1 MWVWI
6 MCSCMSLQWLM
17 IRLQNLKL
25 NASRALERWQ
35 IKTSIEIYQNV
46 LDVRRHVALAEL
58 NYLMA
63 SSAGQLSRWCKFQGQ
78 KTSTIHGSAFNSC
91 SDNTSFE
98 WILPNNCF
106 CFSTFKLHEKNSSDD
121 FCSYLTM
128 CLSFFILELWST
140 CWWISANPEGLV

>member
-1 MWVWI
+1 

-17 IRLQNLKL
+17 IQLQNLKL

-46 LDVRRHVALAEL
+46 LDVRRRVALAEL

-91 SDNTSFE
+91 SNNKSFE

-121 FCSYLTM
+121 FCSCLTM
-128 CLSFFILELWST
+128 CLSFYLYLIYEV
-140 CWWISANPEGLV
+140 LVDGSQLTPKVWCSI

>member
-1 MWVWI
+1 

-121 FCSYLTM
+121 FCSCLTM
-128 CLSFFILELWST
+128 CLSFYLYLIYEV
-140 CWWISANPEGLV
+140 LVDGSQLTRKVWCSI

>member
-1 MWVWI
+1 

-17 IRLQNLKL
+17 IQLQNLKL

-46 LDVRRHVALAEL
+46 LDVRRRVALAEL

-91 SDNTSFE
+91 SNNKSFE

-121 FCSYLTM
+121 FCSCLTM
-128 CLSFFILELWST
+128 CLSFYLYLIYEV
-140 CWWISANPEGLV
+140 LVDGSQLTRKVWCSI

>member
-1 MWVWI
+1 

-46 LDVRRHVALAEL
+46 LDVRRRVALAEL

-63 SSAGQLSRWCKFQGQ
+63 SSVGQLSRWCKFQGQ

-121 FCSYLTM
+121 FCSCLTM
-128 CLSFFILELWST
+128 CLSFYLYLIYEV
-140 CWWISANPEGLV
+140 LVDGSQLTPKVWCSI

>member
-1 MWVWI
+1 

-46 LDVRRHVALAEL
+46 LDVRRRVALAEL

-63 SSAGQLSRWCKFQGQ
+63 SSVGQLSRWCKFQGQ

-91 SDNTSFE
+91 SNNKSFE

-121 FCSYLTM
+121 FCSCLTM
-128 CLSFFILELWST
+128 CLSFYLYLIYEV
-140 CWWISANPEGLV
+140 LVDGSQLTRKVWCSI

>member
-1 MWVWI
+1 

-63 SSAGQLSRWCKFQGQ
+63 SSVGQLSRWCKFQGQ

-121 FCSYLTM
+121 FCSCLTM
-128 CLSFFILELWST
+128 CLSFYLYLIYEV
-140 CWWISANPEGLV
+140 LVDGSQLTPKVWCSI

>member
-1 MWVWI
+1 

-46 LDVRRHVALAEL
+46 LDVRRRVALAEL

-63 SSAGQLSRWCKFQGQ
+63 SSVGQLSRWCKFQGQ

-91 SDNTSFE
+91 SNNKSFE

-121 FCSYLTM
+121 FCSCLTM
-128 CLSFFILELWST
+128 CLSFYLYLIYEV
-140 CWWISANPEGLV
+140 LVDGSQLTPKVWCSI

>member
-1 MWVWI
+1 

-121 FCSYLTM
+121 FCSCLTM
-128 CLSFFILELWST
+128 CLSFYLYLIYEV
-140 CWWISANPEGLV
+140 LVDGSQLTPKVWCSI

>member
-1 MWVWI
+1 

-17 IRLQNLKL
+17 IQLQNLKL

-46 LDVRRHVALAEL
+46 LDVRRRVALAEL

-63 SSAGQLSRWCKFQGQ
+63 SSVGQLSRWCKFQGQ

-91 SDNTSFE
+91 SNNKSFE

-121 FCSYLTM
+121 FCSCLTM
-128 CLSFFILELWST
+128 CLSFYLYLIYEV
-140 CWWISANPEGLV
+140 LVDGSQLTRKVWCSI

>member
-1 MWVWI
+1 

-17 IRLQNLKL
+17 IQLQNLKL

-91 SDNTSFE
+91 SNNKSFE

-121 FCSYLTM
+121 FCSCLTM
-128 CLSFFILELWST
+128 CLSFYLYLIYEV
-140 CWWISANPEGLV
+140 LVDGSQLTPKVWCSI

>member
-1 MWVWI
+1 

-17 IRLQNLKL
+17 IQLQNLKL

-46 LDVRRHVALAEL
+46 LDVRRRVALAEL

-63 SSAGQLSRWCKFQGQ
+63 SSVGQLSRWCKFQGQ

-91 SDNTSFE
+91 SNNKSFE

-121 FCSYLTM
+121 FCSCLTM
-128 CLSFFILELWST
+128 CLSFYLYLIYEV
-140 CWWISANPEGLV
+140 LVDGSQLTPKVWCSI

>member
-1 MWVWI
+1 

-17 IRLQNLKL
+17 IQLQNLKL

-46 LDVRRHVALAEL
+46 LDVRRRVALAEL

-121 FCSYLTM
+121 FCSCLTM
-128 CLSFFILELWST
+128 CLSFYLYLIYEV
-140 CWWISANPEGLV
+140 LVDGSQLTPKVWCSI